1 MARFKFF
8 CDTIL
13 AKWSTGRKFPSDD
26 SLGKRVGNSFCSRPN
41 PHLDPIIDYLL
52 NLPR

>member
-1 MARFKFF
+1 
-8 CDTIL
+8 
-13 AKWSTGRKFPSDD
+13 
-26 SLGKRVGNSFCSRPN
+26 VGNSFCSRPN